1 MTKTRQEE
9 FQRAGAEAV
18 GLDGLLR
25 VVRSYLSE
33 RFPVV
38 SQGGTVLSG
47 YVCCYVLYGQAHGHQ
62 VFRWETVVGG
72 MTVVLLAL
80 VRRIVD
86 DVEDLREDIRT
97 GRFSFADGGR
107 RHMRGLVLGGVAV
120 TALAGILNATGS
132 LGLLA
137 ASVGVAAWF
146 PVAMVVKNKTMV
158 ARWRTLKYIV
168 VETCPAAILLYS
180 YAVWNEVVGD
190 SLPAITVVAI
200 VGLFWTTY
208 QFWNFTRKVGAEGW
222 PPWGLTLRETRPAL
236 IVLLALAAA
245 FSILIAHYAHL
256 PVGYLLY
263 GLALSLVFAAII
275 LSWWSRLPDRNPNRV
290 GAYWGGLPFPVA
302 VEAGVLIAVLV
313 SSL

>member
-1 MTKTRQEE
+1 MTKTWQGQLQGSE
-9 FQRAGAEAV
+9 V
-18 GLDGLLR
+18 GLVG
-25 VVRSYLSE
+25 VFCAARSYLSQ

-38 SQGGTVLSG
+38 SLGGTVLSA

-62 VFRWETVVGG
+62 TFRWVTVVGG
-72 MTVVLLAL
+72 VTVVLLAL

-86 DVEDLREDIRT
+86 DIEDLRQDIRT

-107 RHMRGLVLGGVAV
+107 RHLRGLILGGMAT
-120 TALAGILNATGS
+120 TALAGALNVTGS

-146 PVAMVVKNKTMV
+146 PVAMVIKNKTGV
-158 ARWRTLKYIV
+158 ARSRTLKYIV

-180 YAVWNEVVGD
+180 YAVWNQATGD
-190 SLPAITVVAI
+190 SLPAIAVVAT

-222 PPWGLTLRETRPAL
+222 PPWGLSLRETRPAL
-236 IVLLALAAA
+236 ISLLVLAAA
-245 FSILIAHYAHL
+245 FSALIADYAHL
-256 PVGYLLY
+256 PAGYLLY
-263 GLALSLVFAAII
+263 GLALSLVFAVII
-275 LSWWSRLPDRNPNRV
+275 LRWWSRLPVREPNRV
-290 GAYWGGLPFPVA
+290 GASWGGLPFAVA
-302 VEAGVLIAVLV
+302 VEAGVLIGVLV